1 MADEMSA
8 TEARPFEEAL
18 RGLRERFVRGSVDR
32 LERIAQ
38 LLDLLEKVPADAGAL
53 RDLMIQFH
61 GFAGA
66 GSTYGFPGVSTV
78 GQEGELLCDALSK
91 EKQAPQPRD
100 LDRWR
105 SLAQSLRRELM
116 GDPNLEPSSPT
127 GAPEAR
133 ASFDILVAD
142 SDPKSLASLERAAV
156 RDGLSVRVT
165 ATRAGAEAELE
176 RKVPDG
182 AIVDVRLADGSG
194 SGLVERMR
202 ALPGG
207 ESIAILMV
215 GVPSAFVNRVDAIH
229 CGADGYF
236 DKPVREDALM
246 RRLEH
251 LLERGRTEAPR
262 VLSVEDDA
270 DQAALVQAVL
280 ESAGYRVRICS
291 DPARLEAELAAFR
304 PDLVLLDI
312 QLPGTDGY
320 ALARYIRQQ
329 EAHAALPILF
339 LTTRSH
345 IDSQIESIRAGG
357 DDYLV
362 KPVVPGILLSAAA
375 ARIERARFLRNLL
388 ERDGLTRLLTHTAFL
403 ERARV
408 MITERA
414 DPARTPPAMVLLDLD
429 GFKTLNDRYGHPVGD
444 TVLVSLAGLLRR
456 RLRQSDVV
464 GRLGGD
470 EFAAIVE
477 NIGEEQAVRLLER
490 VREEFA
496 GLDQVCPDGTRFRAT
511 FSAGVAILEPG
522 MDANAWRQRADE
534 ALYVAKSRG
543 RNCVAG
549 AAG

>member
-1 MADEMSA
+1 MSA
-8 TEARPFEEAL
+8 DAVSFEEAL
-18 RGLRERFVRGSVDR
+18 RDLRERFVRGSVER

-38 LLDLLEKVPADAGAL
+38 LLGVLEKEPADTAAL
-53 RDLMIQFH
+53 RDLLIQFH
-61 GFAGA
+61 GFSGA
-66 GSTYGFPGVSTV
+66 GSTYGFPGVSAL
-78 GQEGELLCDALSK
+78 GSEGERLCDALLK
-91 EKQAPQPRD
+91 EKQFPQARD
-100 LDRWR
+100 QDLWM
-105 SLAQSLRRELM
+105 SLLRSLRRELR
-116 GDPNLEPSSPT
+116 GEPSLGPAAGP
-127 GAPEAR
+127 GAPETR
-133 ASFDILVAD
+133 AAFDILVVD
-142 SDPKSLASLERAAV
+142 SDPESRASLERAAV
-156 RDGLSVRVT
+156 RDGMS
-165 ATRAGAEAELE
+165 ARAAGSLAEAEAALK
-176 RKVPDG
+176 RRVPDG
-182 AIVDVRLADGSG
+182 AIVDVSLSDGSG
-194 SGLVERMR
+194 SELVERIR
-202 ALPGG
+202 TLPGG
-207 ESIAILMV
+207 ESLAILMI
-215 GVPSAFVNRVDAIH
+215 GGASAFVNRVDAIH

-270 DQAALVQAVL
+270 DQAAFVRAVL
-280 ESAGYRVRICS
+280 ESAGYQVRICS
-291 DPARLEAELAAFR
+291 DPKTLETELADFR

-345 IDSQIESIRAGG
+345 IDSQIESMRAGG

-362 KPVVPGILLSAAA
+362 KPVVPGLLLSAAA

-403 ERARV
+403 ERAR
-408 MITERA
+408 MMTQEKT
-414 DPARTPPAMVLLDLD
+414 DPSKTPPAMVLLDLD
-429 GFKTLNDRYGHPVGD
+429 GFKALNDSYGHPVGD

-470 EFAAIVE
+470 EFAAIIE
-477 NIGEEQAVRLLER
+477 NIGEKQAVRLLER

-496 GLDQVCPDGTRFRAT
+496 GLDQGRPDGSAFRAT

-522 MDANAWRQRADE
+522 MDANAWRKRADE
-534 ALYVAKSRG
+534 TLYAAKSKGKNR
-543 RNCVAG
+543 VAG
-549 AAG
+549 ATG